1 MPRSLLLYIAASSV
15 YAALVFLAVHATY
28 GFELG
33 RAGVSLPSLNS
44 VLDSIDTVSF
54 VVWVGLS
61 LIAGTVLYRLATAL
75 ESARGEGSQRQGE
88 IASIFALGQALSG
101 SLELDTIADRFLAAA
116 LASLGP
122 TVTGALYVQEDDGYR
137 LVSER
142 GPNVGKHWPPRYTT
156 NSLPAP
162 LRTRV
167 VDHQSTLV
175 LADAGNS
182 PAWQALASELKSA
195 SLIRS
200 FAAMPVVSHDRLV
213 GIALFAS
220 DRIGTIDADALQI
233 VALSAQFL
241 ASALR
246 TALSFDEAEA
256 RANREAVVNRIAQRA
271 RASLD
276 PDLVLK
282 GTMEEL
288 GRALGVRRVVAA
300 LGTRPDDLR
309 IAHEWAAPDVPPL
322 GPGAVAL
329 PASRQAAAT
338 GKTVQLTDDLA
349 QLATPIVVG
358 GELAGALSVQALPER
373 DWSVHDVRLVEA
385 VARELRVAMESAR
398 LYQARQRENERLL
411 ALQQASAVVAM
422 RTTTREVIDEVL
434 RAASSLLGQS
444 AASLYLLDE
453 ASGDLLLAQDADPQ
467 HRPVSERLARERGG
481 SGELLLKLEPVV
493 LNDYPEWAGA
503 SGIGRETGIQ
513 AVLAVPLVRA
523 GSLLGAVV
531 LRSYDAGTRFT
542 VEDARLLALFGDQAV
557 AALTHA
563 EAFERQRAAV
573 EQLEKVN
580 RAKSE
585 FVSIVSHEFRTP
597 LTGIQGFSELM
608 KDDLLTPAE
617 MKEYAGDIFKDAQR
631 LNRLITEMLDLDRM
645 EAGHMSIHKEPTD
658 LNALV
663 SEAADR
669 VRPNAPGHPI
679 RLSLDLEL
687 PEIPADHDRLTQVA
701 ANLLSNAVKYSPTGG
716 EIVVTTAREDRHVHL
731 SVRDHGMGIPEDKL
745 DAIWERF
752 GRVESAKTRGIQG
765 TGLGL
770 PIVKQ
775 IVAMH
780 GGSVWAESE
789 IGRGTVFHVLLPLA
803 AGSQAV
809 EA

>member
-1 MPRSLLLYIAASSV
+1 MPRSLILYIAASCV

-33 RAGVSLPSLNS
+33 RAGVSLPGLEA
-44 VLDSIDTVSF
+44 VLTSIDTVSF
-54 VVWVGLS
+54 AIWIGLS
-61 LIAGTVLYRLATAL
+61 LIAATVLYGLATAL
-75 ESARGEGSQRQGE
+75 ESARGEGDQRQGE

-101 SLELDTIADRFLAAA
+101 SLELDTIAERFLTAA
-116 LASLGP
+116 LTSLGP

-137 LVSER
+137 LASER
-142 GPNVGKHWPPRYTT
+142 GPNAGKHWPPRYTT
-156 NSLPAP
+156 ITLPAP

-175 LADAGNS
+175 LADAVAS
-182 PAWQALASELKSA
+182 PAWQTLAPALRDASR
-195 SLIRS
+195 IRS

-220 DRIGTIDADALQI
+220 DQVDTLKADALQI
-233 VALSAQFL
+233 VALGAQFL

-246 TALSFDEAEA
+246 TGLSFRETEA
-256 RANREAVVNRIAQRA
+256 RGTREAIVNRVAQRA
-271 RASLD
+271 RAAQE
-276 PDLVLK
+276 PDAVLRA
-282 GTMEEL
+282 TVDEL
-288 GRALGVRRVVAA
+288 ARALGVRRVGVAV
-300 LGTRPDDLR
+300 GSKPDELR
-309 IAHEWAAPDVPPL
+309 IAHSWTRDSGTPPATL
-322 GPGAVAL
+322 A
-329 PASRQAAAT
+329 ASRQAAAT
-338 GKTVQLTDDLA
+338 GRTTQLTDETA
-349 QLATPIVVG
+349 SRLATPIVIA
-358 GELAGALSVQALPER
+358 GELAGVLAISDDTSRE
-373 DWSVHDVRLVEA
+373 WSINDVRLVEA
-385 VARELRVAMESAR
+385 VAREIRGAMEAAR
-398 LYQARQRENERLL
+398 LLQSRQRENERLL
-411 ALQQASAVVAM
+411 ALQRASAVVAA

-434 RAASSLLGQS
+434 RTASSLLGQA

-453 ASGDLLLAQDADPQ
+453 ATGELQLAQNADP
-467 HRPVSERLARERGG
+467 HGHAVSERLLHERGT

-493 LNDYPEWAGA
+493 VNDYQSWEGA
-503 SGIGRETGIQ
+503 SSTGRETGIQ

-531 LRSYDAGTRFT
+531 LRSYDAGTHFT

-573 EQLEKVN
+573 EQLERVN

-645 EAGHMSIHKEPTD
+645 EAGRMSLHMEPTD
-658 LNALV
+658 LNAIV

-679 RLSLDLEL
+679 TLSLDDRL

-716 EIVVTTAREDRHVHL
+716 EILLTTAREGPHVHL
-731 SVRDHGMGIPEDKL
+731 TVRDHGMGIPADKL
-745 DAIWERF
+745 DSIWERF
-752 GRVESAKTRGIQG
+752 GRIESDKTRGIQG

-803 AGSQAV
+803 ARSQAV

>member
-1 MPRSLLLYIAASSV
+1 MPRSLILYIAASSV
-15 YAALVFLAVHATY
+15 YAALVFFAVHATY

-33 RAGVSLPSLNS
+33 RAGVSLPSLEA
-44 VLDSIDTVSF
+44 VLTSIDTVSLAI
-54 VVWVGLS
+54 WIGLS
-61 LIAGTVLYRLATAL
+61 LIGATVLYSLARAL
-75 ESARGEGSQRQGE
+75 ESARGEGYQRQGE

-101 SLELDTIADRFLAAA
+101 SLELDTIAERFLTAA
-116 LASLGP
+116 LTSLGP
-122 TVTGALYVQEDDGYR
+122 TVTGALYVQEEDGYR
-137 LVSER
+137 LASER
-142 GPNVGKHWPPRYTT
+142 GPNTGKHWPLRYTT
-156 NSLPAP
+156 TTLPAP

-175 LADAGNS
+175 LADAVAS
-182 PAWQALASELKSA
+182 PAWQTLAPALRDTSR
-195 SLIRS
+195 IRS
-200 FAAMPVVSHDRLV
+200 FAAMPIVSHDRLV

-220 DRIGTIDADALQI
+220 DRVDTLKPDALQI
-233 VALSAQFL
+233 VALGAQFL

-246 TALSFDEAEA
+246 TSLSFRETEA
-256 RANREAVVNRIAQRA
+256 RGTREALVNRIAQRA
-271 RASLD
+271 RAAQE
-276 PDLVLK
+276 PDAVLRA
-282 GTMEEL
+282 TVDEL
-288 GRALGVRRVVAA
+288 ARALGVRRVGIAV
-300 LGTRPDDLR
+300 GSKPDELR
-309 IAHEWAAPDVPPL
+309 IAHSWTRDSGTPPATL
-322 GPGAVAL
+322 A
-329 PASRQAAAT
+329 ASRQAAAT
-338 GKTVQLTDDLA
+338 GRTTQLTDETA
-349 QLATPIVVG
+349 SRLATPIVIA
-358 GELAGALSVQALPER
+358 GELAGVLAISDDVSRE
-373 DWSVHDVRLVEA
+373 WSINDVRLVEA
-385 VARELRVAMESAR
+385 VAREIRGAMEAAR
-398 LYQARQRENERLL
+398 LLQSRQRENERLL
-411 ALQQASAVVAM
+411 ALQRASAVVVA
-422 RTTTREVIDEVL
+422 RTTTRDVIDEVL
-434 RAASSLLGQS
+434 RTASSLLGEA

-453 ASGDLLLAQDADPQ
+453 ATGELQLAQNADP
-467 HRPVSERLARERGG
+467 HGRAVSERLLSERG
-481 SGELLLKLEPVV
+481 SSVEVLLKLEPVV
-493 LNDYPEWAGA
+493 VNDYQSWEGA
-503 SGIGRETGIQ
+503 SNTGRETGIQ

-573 EQLEKVN
+573 EQLERVN

-608 KDDLLTPAE
+608 KDELLTPAE

-645 EAGHMSIHKEPTD
+645 EAGRMSLHIEPTD
-658 LNALV
+658 LNAIV

-679 RLSLDLEL
+679 TLSLDERL
-687 PEIPADHDRLTQVA
+687 PEIPADRDRLTQVA

-716 EIVVTTAREDRHVHL
+716 EILLTTARDGPHVHL
-731 SVRDHGMGIPEDKL
+731 TVRDHGMGIPADKL
-745 DAIWERF
+745 DSIWERF
-752 GRVESAKTRGIQG
+752 GRVESDKTRGIQG

-803 AGSQAV
+803 APSEAV

>member
-1 MPRSLLLYIAASSV
+1 VPRSLIFYIAASSV

-33 RAGVSLPSLNS
+33 RAGVSLPSLEA
-44 VLDSIDTVSF
+44 VLTSIDTVSF
-54 VVWVGLS
+54 VIWIGLS
-61 LIAGTVLYRLATAL
+61 LIAATVLYGLATAL
-75 ESARGEGSQRQGE
+75 ESARGEGDQRQDE

-101 SLELDTIADRFLAAA
+101 SLELDTIAERFLTGA
-116 LASLGP
+116 LTSLGP

-137 LVSER
+137 LASER
-142 GPNVGKHWPPRYTT
+142 GPNAGKHWPPRYTT
-156 NSLPAP
+156 TTLPAP

-175 LADAGNS
+175 LADAVAS
-182 PAWQALASELKSA
+182 PAWQTLAPALRDASR
-195 SLIRS
+195 IRS

-220 DRIGTIDADALQI
+220 DRVDTLKADALQI
-233 VALSAQFL
+233 VALGAQFL

-246 TALSFDEAEA
+246 TSLSFRETEA
-256 RANREAVVNRIAQRA
+256 RGTREAIVNRVAQRA
-271 RASLD
+271 RAAQD
-276 PDLVLK
+276 PDAVLK
-282 GTMEEL
+282 AAVDEL
-288 GRALGVRRVVAA
+288 ARVLGVRRIGIVV
-300 LGTRPDDLR
+300 GSKPDDLR
-309 IAHEWAAPDVPPL
+309 VAHSWTRDSATPPATL
-322 GPGAVAL
+322 A
-329 PASRQAAAT
+329 ASRQAAET
-338 GKTVQLTDDLA
+338 GRTTQLTDETA
-349 QLATPIVVG
+349 SRLATPIVIA
-358 GELAGALSVQALPER
+358 GELAGVLAISDDVSRE
-373 DWSVHDVRLVEA
+373 WSINDVRLVEA
-385 VARELRVAMESAR
+385 VAREIRGAMEAAR
-398 LYQARQRENERLL
+398 LLQSRQRENERLL
-411 ALQQASAVVAM
+411 ALQRASAVVAA

-434 RAASSLLGQS
+434 RTASSLLRQA

-453 ASGDLLLAQDADPQ
+453 ATGELQLAQNADP
-467 HRPVSERLARERGG
+467 HGRAVSERLQGERGS

-493 LNDYPEWAGA
+493 VNDYQAWEGA
-503 SGIGRETGIQ
+503 SSTGRETGIQ

-523 GSLLGAVV
+523 GSVLGAVV
-531 LRSYDAGTRFT
+531 LRSYDPGTHFT

-557 AALTHA
+557 AALAHA

-573 EQLEKVN
+573 EQLERVN

-645 EAGHMSIHKEPTD
+645 EAGRMSLHLEPTD
-658 LNALV
+658 LNAIV

-679 RLSLDLEL
+679 TLSLDDGL

-716 EIVVTTAREDRHVHL
+716 EILLTTARDGQHVHL
-731 SVRDHGMGIPEDKL
+731 TVRDHGMGIPADKL
-745 DAIWERF
+745 DSIWERF
-752 GRVESAKTRGIQG
+752 GRVESDKTRGIQG

-789 IGRGTVFHVLLPLA
+789 IGRGTIFHILLPLA

>member
-1 MPRSLLLYIAASSV
+1 MPRSLIFYIAASSI

-33 RAGVSLPSLNS
+33 RAGVSLPSLEA
-44 VLDSIDTVSF
+44 VLTSIDTVSF
-54 VVWVGLS
+54 AIWIGLS
-61 LIAGTVLYRLATAL
+61 LIAGSVLYGLAMAL
-75 ESARGEGSQRQGE
+75 ERARGEGDQRQGE

-101 SLELDTIADRFLAAA
+101 SLEIDTIAERFLTGA
-116 LASLGP
+116 LTSLGP

-137 LVSER
+137 LASER
-142 GPNVGKHWPPRYTT
+142 GPDAGKHWPARYTT
-156 NSLPAP
+156 STLPAP

-167 VDHQSTLV
+167 VDHQGTLV
-175 LADAGNS
+175 LADAAAS
-182 PAWQALASELKSA
+182 PAWPTLAPALRDAA
-195 SLIRS
+195 LIRS

-220 DRIGTIDADALQI
+220 DRAGTLHGDALQI
-233 VALSAQFL
+233 VALGAQFL

-246 TALSFDEAEA
+246 TGLSFHETEA
-256 RANREAVVNRIAQRA
+256 RGAREAIVNRVAQRA
-271 RASLD
+271 RAAHD
-276 PDLVLK
+276 PDEVLK
-282 GTMEEL
+282 ATVEEL
-288 GRALGVRRVVAA
+288 ARALGVRRIGIAV
-300 LGTRPDDLR
+300 GQKPDELR
-309 IAHEWAAPDVPPL
+309 IAHSWTRDTATPAATLV
-322 GPGAVAL
+322 
-329 PASRQAAAT
+329 ASRQAAAT
-338 GKTVQLTDDLA
+338 MRTVQATDETA
-349 QLATPIVVG
+349 SRLATPIIIG
-358 GELAGALSVQALPER
+358 GELAGVLAISDDVTRE
-373 DWSVHDVRLVEA
+373 WSINDVRLVEA
-385 VARELRVAMESAR
+385 VAREIRGAMEAAR
-398 LYQARQRENERLL
+398 LLQSRQRENERLL
-411 ALQQASAVVAM
+411 ALQHASAVVAT

-434 RAASSLLGQS
+434 RAASSLLAQS
-444 AASLYLLDE
+444 AASLYLLEE
-453 ASGDLLLAQDADPQ
+453 ASGELRLAQNADPSA
-467 HRPVSERLARERGG
+467 RVVSVILSREQGS
-481 SGELLLKLEPVV
+481 SGELLLKLEPLVV
-493 LNDYPEWAGA
+493 NDYQTWSGA
-503 SGIGRETGIQ
+503 SSTGRETGIR
-513 AVLAVPLVRA
+513 AALAVPLVRA

-531 LRSYDAGTRFT
+531 LRSYDAATRFT

-573 EQLEKVN
+573 EQLERVN

-645 EAGHMSIHKEPTD
+645 EAGRMSLHKEPTD

-679 RLSLDLEL
+679 TLSLDEGL

-731 SVRDHGMGIPEDKL
+731 SVRDHGMGIAADKL
-745 DAIWERF
+745 DSIWERY
-752 GRVESAKTRGIQG
+752 GRVESDKTRGIPG

-803 AGSQAV
+803 AGTQAV